1 MSVLRIRD
9 LTVTLGGQR
18 ILRGVSTDLRAGSL
32 VAVVGPNGSGKA
44 TLLRTVVGIHRP
56 VAGTIVLES
65 DSATLSLPDLPH
77 RDRALLLAM
86 VEQDSATPAGM
97 TVRDVVALGR
107 LPHRRWFDD
116 VDVTPHLERA
126 GVAGLADRR
135 VETLSGGERQRVHL
149 ARALAQE
156 TSWLI
161 LDEPTNHLDLAAQR
175 ELLRLARDLAGAGLG
190 VVAALHDLNH
200 ALAHADDVV
209 VLRGGAVHAAGAP
222 AEILSPALVREVWGA
237 EVEAVETRGGPRL
250 V

>member
-1 MSVLRIRD
+1 
-9 LTVTLGGQR
+9 
-18 ILRGVSTDLRAGSL
+18 
-32 VAVVGPNGSGKA
+32 
-44 TLLRTVVGIHRP
+44 
-56 VAGTIVLES
+56 
-65 DSATLSLPDLPH
+65 
-77 RDRALLLAM
+77 M